1 MSISSIIKS
10 LESLN
15 RLSINLD
22 NTTVLEDL
30 TVIEEQIIQGREQ
43 LNKLITH
50 LNSNINILIR
60 DNKKRFNNEINMKKK
75 EMIEKVNRL
84 IETNHNP
91 DLINLEINPNENT
104 IYKIYSD
111 FGITSEKGGWSYG
124 RRNLFNYMT
133 PLFNKSPIGVKRFPC
148 KIENDMSYAI
158 MKLEDCLEIY
168 ELMRVYIKLIY

>member
-1 MSISSIIKS
+1 MSISSILKS
-10 LESLN
+10 LESL
-15 RLSINLD
+15 RILSINLD
-22 NTTVLEDL
+22 NTIVLEEL
-30 TVIEEQIIQGREQ
+30 TVIEEQIIEEREQ
-43 LNKLITH
+43 LNKLIPN

-75 EMIEKVNRL
+75 EIIEKVNKL
-84 IETNHNP
+84 IEKNHNP
-91 DLINLEINPNENT
+91 DLIDPEISPNENT

-133 PLFNKSPIGVKRFPC
+133 PLFNKSPIGVKTFQC
-148 KIENDMSYAI
+148 KISNDMSYAI

-168 ELMRVYIKLIY
+168 ELMRLYIKLIY